1 MECRRYGS
9 DPLSSAGSRQEDR
22 NGNVPSDGISAIRVK
37 DKGVPLGPGMA
48 VTVEGEELL
57 TLRCSPLLGN
67 QRIPV
72 PMGLGKCFKVYHL
85 TFQYLIRLTEKM
97 LQLLTVFLQYV
108 DES

>member
-1 MECRRYGS
+1 MGVIRYLQRVLDKRIEMGMSPVAVFLPFGS
-9 DPLSSAGSRQEDR
+9 KTKAF
-22 NGNVPSDGISAIRVK
+22 
-37 DKGVPLGPGMA
+37 PLGPGMA

-67 QRIPV
+67 QRIPI
-72 PMGLGKCFKVYHL
+72 PMGLGGCFKVYHL
-85 TFQYLIRLTEKM
+85 TFQYLVRLTEKM